1 MKNSKLLLFLIIS
14 FLTIGLFSCNKTST
28 LEGIEITKSP
38 TKVEYV
44 EGELFDKTGMIISL
58 IYSDKTKKETTDYIV
73 DKTEKLTLDDNVVTI
88 TSGKFSVTLNITV
101 KKVEMTDV
109 EVKIKENTSYV
120 RTMEIAQNIMY
131 REVFSNGTFSNWETC
146 VEEDIISKQI
156 IGNKLEVKVSLY
168 IQNKEYEKTV
178 SFDINDESIS
188 VKTLLTKEIND
199 EIHIVNG
206 VLVGIASTN
215 SHVEYLLMDK
225 DTKQIVGV
233 SGLEGEGKINDYQLD
248 TNGFNIGDELQIP
261 VKLIKVEEKEGL
273 SDSNKVYAVYQGGTD
288 YEMAIISNNNNL
300 KINKENVVTI
310 SNQEELI
317 NFLNN
322 ENRQKNFYQVVKL
335 HGKLNYIY
343 YASSKQYR
351 IFFDGVTKLSEQKI
365 ENCSPCFGS
374 GSEYYTTGKT
384 VGELLFNEDG
394 FAPTDFKNPASL
406 VKDIYAVFIG
416 GNTYYHEFVI
426 LSEEDIEEV
435 TPIFTNYTF
444 EKPTNLSY
452 SVNQTFDLTGGCI
465 KENYDYGTPKTIP
478 LTTEMLEQVPD
489 MTTTGKKT
497 ITGTYNNYQFSFE
510 IEVIDKQVTSI
521 ALKEELS
528 NNEFSYR
535 DGVEGIIKLL
545 STKELLVNYNDD
557 TSETINITENMISY
571 QDNWEVGNFD
581 LTITYMSKTTTINTL
596 VYLKTTTVEEIK
608 KETVEANLQYDLVG
622 IIIGQAFISGTAT
635 SPNNGEL
642 LIKDQTTNAVIGI
655 RGLITGTT
663 LLEDKNLK
671 VGDEIV
677 VCVTLNKYEETKTYS
692 ESEYGKVYATAVLD
706 EEIIINSH
714 NNDVLLDTSKATNIL
729 CQDDLYNFL
738 KDANTRSQ
746 NAYQLVKL
754 GAGLSLPNYNLT
766 TDGMYI
772 TYSGISTAT
781 SKIDGLTPYLH
792 QMNQT
797 INLGDTTYLATIF
810 GETATP
816 NVNFG
821 TDKGGNVTTTDIYLM
836 YIGGQGKYYHQ
847 FILLDARYVSTTA
860 SKNLKEIVFT
870 APTKQVYEAGD
881 ELSLEGGSI
890 EYQYYYSIYNET
902 INLNDVIGEYDM
914 STPGKQVITFN
925 VGDKE
930 FKYEIIIVSGAPT
943 SIEIEKMP
951 TITTYQPHTSI
962 SDIDLTGG
970 ILKVTYP
977 EGTITVPAE
986 KATLSSTAEEQ
997 DYYLGE
1003 VTFNL
1008 VYNEMSC
1015 EIKLNFKALTISE
1028 FMAEEVGNT
1037 YELTGVVVGPVS
1049 SHAAVE
1055 LLIKEKS
1062 SNKVIGIYN
1071 SGIVGKTAVPTL
1083 DTEVVNIGDE
1093 IIFSAKLVKV
1103 TEEGVNQ
1110 GKIYANAISKDDFT
1124 SKLEI
1129 ISSNNETLNVQ
1140 TITTTTISTQ
1150 EDLTTFLNS
1159 QNRFYTYV
1167 KLVGVKAVYYKAK
1180 SGESEFYR
1188 IFFSDSVTKTD
1199 EQKINSSSPVI
1210 NFNIANYYLTNGIS
1224 SYFTNPTSKNYEA
1237 PATTTYDIYALFVGG
1252 NSYYHAFIPLGDTW
1266 VISK

>member
-88 TSGKFSVTLNITV
+88 TSGNFSVTLNITV

-248 TNGFNIGDELQIP
+248 KNGFNIGDELQIP

-406 VKDIYAVFIG
+406 VKDIYTVFIG

-465 KENYDYGTPKTIP
+465 KENYDYGTSKTIP

-528 NNEFSYR
+528 NNEFSYC
-535 DGVEGIIKLL
+535 DGVEGIIILL

-622 IIIGQAFISGTAT
+622 IIIGYDS
-635 SPNNGEL
+635 
-642 LIKDQTTNAVIGI
+642 
-655 RGLITGTT
+655 
-663 LLEDKNLK
+663 
-671 VGDEIV
+671 
-677 VCVTLNKYEETKTYS
+677 
-692 ESEYGKVYATAVLD
+692 
-706 EEIIINSH
+706 
-714 NNDVLLDTSKATNIL
+714 
-729 CQDDLYNFL
+729 
-738 KDANTRSQ
+738 
-746 NAYQLVKL
+746 
-754 GAGLSLPNYNLT
+754 
-766 TDGMYI
+766 M
-772 TYSGISTAT
+772 
-781 SKIDGLTPYLH
+781 
-792 QMNQT
+792 
-797 INLGDTTYLATIF
+797 
-810 GETATP
+810 
-816 NVNFG
+816 G
-821 TDKGGNVTTTDIYLM
+821 TDY
-836 YIGGQGKYYHQ
+836 
-847 FILLDARYVSTTA
+847 
-860 SKNLKEIVFT
+860 
-870 APTKQVYEAGD
+870 
-881 ELSLEGGSI
+881 
-890 EYQYYYSIYNET
+890 
-902 INLNDVIGEYDM
+902 
-914 STPGKQVITFN
+914 
-925 VGDKE
+925 
-930 FKYEIIIVSGAPT
+930 
-943 SIEIEKMP
+943 
-951 TITTYQPHTSI
+951 
-962 SDIDLTGG
+962 
-970 ILKVTYP
+970 
-977 EGTITVPAE
+977 
-986 KATLSSTAEEQ
+986 
-997 DYYLGE
+997 
-1003 VTFNL
+1003 
-1008 VYNEMSC
+1008 
-1015 EIKLNFKALTISE
+1015 
-1028 FMAEEVGNT
+1028 
-1037 YELTGVVVGPVS
+1037 
-1049 SHAAVE
+1049 
-1055 LLIKEKS
+1055 
-1062 SNKVIGIYN
+1062 
-1071 SGIVGKTAVPTL
+1071 
-1083 DTEVVNIGDE
+1083 
-1093 IIFSAKLVKV
+1093 
-1103 TEEGVNQ
+1103 
-1110 GKIYANAISKDDFT
+1110 SKDDV
-1124 SKLEI
+1124 LI
-1129 ISSNNETLNVQ
+1129 LADPYDVDDHYQ
-1140 TITTTTISTQ
+1140 DGYTTVPSG
-1150 EDLTTFLNS
+1150 
-1159 QNRFYTYV
+1159 RFYRWWFNV
-1167 KLVGVKAVYYKAK
+1167 DKA
-1180 SGESEFYR
+1180 GN
-1188 IFFSDSVTKTD
+1188 KTD
-1199 EQKINSSSPVI
+1199 EFSGIIVEPKTKITFERIDEKQEIIQNVPERHLLLNADGSFGGTRDQAKYGSIPEKNGETDSLNSIYYSFVDYYNMQNSQTRLILSNYKAFQQTMASSCGICSTLSVLNYYDVDVTKYDELWLTEKYCEVNDKETI
-1210 NFNIANYYLTNGIS
+1210 KNVGVGSSGLKKLVAVLGFNSQSASYSKANYVDENSMIFSTYETFTKWVTENLQKGTPMPISWRPMNGHWEVIIG
-1224 SYFTNPTSKNYEA
+1224 YDTMGTENPYDDVIVLADSHD
-1237 PATTTYDIYALFVGG
+1237 TYDHYQDGYNTLPAYQFYRQWYNGSFTYNQQYNVFD
-1252 NSYYHAFIPLGDTW
+1252 N
-1266 VISK
+1266 K